1 MTNGVASDPTSVW
14 TDVAAAGTD
23 PDLLADVV
31 AGMRGDESRT
41 RRRVADAIE
50 AGANPSAAVRSAVG
64 ASLVP
69 DPGAARLAAAW
80 QRAGVRVSLLGDAGC
95 PDRLCRVPDPPPFVA
110 ARGRIGAL
118 GRAPVVAIV
127 GSRAAT
133 AYGRGV
139 AAWLAEAA
147 AAAGAHVV
155 SGGAVGIDGAAHGA
169 ALDERGGTTVVLGCG
184 HDVAYPRPH
193 ATAGGLFD
201 RVVAGGGALLSES
214 LPGTRPRAHRVRAR
228 NRLVAG
234 LSDVVVVVEGGARSG
249 SLITATAASD
259 RGVTVMAVPGD
270 VRAPGSAAPH
280 RLLTEGAAPCT
291 GPDDLLDALGVAAA
305 VGTADGEPSGPS
317 GGRAAPALPSALP
330 DAVRDVL
337 VAAWPRPVTLE
348 ALARDSDTAT
358 GVLLA
363 ALTRARVAG
372 EVAQGPSGVV
382 LRRSP

>member
-1 MTNGVASDPTSVW
+1 MTAATAGAVQAW
-14 TDVAAAGTD
+14 TDVAAPGTD
-23 PDLLADVV
+23 PALLADVV
-31 AGMRGDESRT
+31 AAMRAAETQT

-50 AGANPSAAVRSAVG
+50 VGASPSAAVRAAVG
-64 ASLVP
+64 ARLVP
-69 DPGAARLAAAW
+69 DPGDARLAATW
-80 QRAGVRVSLLGDAGC
+80 RRVGVRVALLGDPGC
-95 PDRLCRVPDPPPFVA
+95 PDRMCAAPDPPPLLAV
-110 ARGRIGAL
+110 RGCADHLAER
-118 GRAPVVAIV
+118 PVVAIV
-127 GSRAAT
+127 GARAAT

-169 ALDERGGTTVVLGCG
+169 ALDEPGRTTVVLGCG

-193 ATAGGLFD
+193 ATGGGLFD
-201 RVVAGGGALLSES
+201 RVVAGGGALVSES
-214 LPGTRPRAHRVRAR
+214 LPGTPPRAHRVRAR

-234 LSDVVVVVEGGARSG
+234 LSDVVVVVEGGSRSG
-249 SLITATAASD
+249 SLITATAAGE

-291 GPDDLLDALGVAAA
+291 GPDDLLDALGVAT
-305 VGTADGEPSGPS
+305 GTGPTGAPGRDDS
-317 GGRAAPALPSALP
+317 RAAASLSSVLPA
-330 DAVRDVL
+330 AVRDVL

-348 ALARDSDTAT
+348 TLARDSDTAT

>member
-1 MTNGVASDPTSVW
+1 MCSGE
-14 TDVAAAGTD
+14 
-23 PDLLADVV
+23 AD
-31 AGMRGDESRT
+31 T
-41 RRRVADAIE
+41 RRRVTDAIE
-50 AGANPSAAVRSAVG
+50 RGASPSAAVRSAVG
-64 ASLVP
+64 ARLVA
-69 DPGAARLAAAW
+69 DPAAVRMAEAW
-80 QRAGVRVSLLGDAGC
+80 QRAGVRVSLLGDPGC
-95 PDRLCRVPDPPPFVA
+95 PDRLCEVPDPPPFVA
-110 ARGRIGAL
+110 VRGSVDDLAA
-118 GRAPVVAIV
+118 APVVAIV

-139 AAWLAEAA
+139 AAWLSEAA

-169 ALDERGGTTVVLGCG
+169 AVDERGGTTVVLGCG

-193 ATAGGLFD
+193 ATGGGLFD

-214 LPGTRPRAHRVRAR
+214 LPGAPPRAHRVRAR

-291 GPDDLLDALGVAAA
+291 GPDDLLDALGMTTGTTAGAA
-305 VGTADGEPSGPS
+305 GSR
-317 GGRAAPALPSALP
+317 GGRAARALPSVLP
-330 DAVRDVL
+330 TAVRDVL
-337 VAAWPRPVTLE
+337 EAAWPRPVALE
-348 ALARDSDTAT
+348 SLARDSQTPT

-363 ALTRARVAG
+363 ALTRARVSG

-382 LRRSP
+382 LRRVP

>member
-1 MTNGVASDPTSVW
+1 MTRATAPDVEHAW
-14 TDVAAAGTD
+14 AEVAAPGTD
-23 PDLLADVV
+23 PALLGDVV
-31 AGMRGDESRT
+31 AAMRAGEAET
-41 RRRVADAIE
+41 RRRVADAIDRGDT
-50 AGANPSAAVRSAVG
+50 ATAAVRAAVD
-64 ASLVP
+64 ARLVA
-69 DPGAARLAAAW
+69 DPGDASLAAAW
-80 QRAGVRVSLLGDAGC
+80 RRAGVRVALLGDPGC
-95 PDRLCRVPDPPPFVA
+95 PERLAAVPDPPPFVA
-110 ARGRIGAL
+110 VRGCIDDLSER
-118 GRAPVVAIV
+118 PVVAIV
-127 GSRAAT
+127 GSRSAT

-139 AAWLAEAA
+139 AAWLSEAA

-155 SGGAVGIDGAAHGA
+155 SGGAVGIDGAAHDA
-169 ALDERGGTTVVLGCG
+169 ALDEPGGTSVVLGCG

-193 ATAGGLFD
+193 ATAGGLFA

-214 LPGTRPRAHRVRAR
+214 LPGAPPRAHRVRAR

-291 GPDDLLDALGVAAA
+291 APDDLLDALGVAA
-305 VGTADGEPSGPS
+305 
-317 GGRAAPALPSALP
+317 RAATSQGSDGGSRAAAALPTVLP
-330 DAVRDVL
+330 PAVRDVL
-337 VAAWPRPVTLE
+337 VRAWPRPVTLE
-348 ALARDSDTAT
+348 ALSRDSGTAT